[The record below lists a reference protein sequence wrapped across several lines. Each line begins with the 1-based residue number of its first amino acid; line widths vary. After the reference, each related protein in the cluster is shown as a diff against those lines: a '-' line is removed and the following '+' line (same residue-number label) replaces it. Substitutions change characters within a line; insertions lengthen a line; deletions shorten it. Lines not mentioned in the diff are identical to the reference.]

1 MGIGA
6 AFATGLLKG
15 FSDNM
20 DKEGLRRQAMRDRFD
35 GYQTMAV
42 DAVLKGDATT
52 GGLNAIRNL
61 VQKANT
67 EIDSM
72 EPIGPFGARGR
83 DVTMDM
89 AKVQSAMKS
98 ASDYNFKIQ
107 GSNAGSF
114 LGFSLADGKGSYND
128 GYAFLNEYQSM
139 ITRPE
144 IQEKLR
150 RDPVL
155 AQNVQNFLAG
165 NQQRITATELG
176 RFLESGKNKPTS
188 FRGPNIYGVKPNSE
202 YKGLKIHNDIMKEMG
217 IDTGSISGNVD
228 LAANEV
234 GAKKPNQQ
242 EGYTVISTTIQPVY
256 GEDGQTIT
264 AYDIGNLQI
273 RDEDLPFF
281 QGVAKNLNV
290 PFMPAEGGD
299 MPLYEYWVGVD
310 GNGMPIPP
318 SKQYFNFLGMK
329 PSQKKDALSASI
341 QLATYPGITALD
353 PEEGLYRLGYDEEG
367 DKAVLD
373 FNRTLNSTKA
383 TTFSQFVMA
392 VAPYM
397 TFNKEKNELQIRGY
411 SFQDEGMT
419 RSMYVLRKRYGDLAN
434 TSEKLSMGFLDKELQ
449 NKKTAMTALTALQ
462 TKRASMEDPEVY
474 EAFKRSLNIL
484 FGGEGS
490 IRDAIA
496 KDLLGFGV
504 VEEQTIDLDDGYLN
518 TLQQGIEDARE
529 RGGSELAELE
539 AMRISLAFQLARAAD
554 PSGRL
559 SNQDVQQQLDRLGAG
574 FLTKKDAV
582 AKIQVVMDELSR
594 DIDKLSVFVTYGKG
608 STVISPND
616 AKIVD
621 AAFAVDYVRNR
632 ANALNQSPKTGGDG
646 SQPIIADDYTI
657 QGNGTIVDKNFD
669 TVTDPALIEAVKKA
683 KAPKVGT

>member
-35 GYQTMAV
+35 GYETMAV

-98 ASDYNFKIQ
+98 ASDYNFKIP

-114 LGFSLADGKGSYND
+114 LGFSIADGKGSNND
-128 GYAFLNEYQSM
+128 SYAFLNEYSTM

-144 IQEKLR
+144 IQEKLKK
-150 RDPVL
+150 DPIL
-155 AQNVQNFLAG
+155 AQNVQNTLSG
-165 NQQRITATELG
+165 MQQRVISNDISKIIGAGGDPSSYVIPEIYGKSPTSPYQGLTLHNSLMNELG
-176 RFLESGKNKPTS
+176 ISQPSIADLYSGSNES
-188 FRGPNIYGVKPNSE
+188 E
-202 YKGLKIHNDIMKEMG
+202 
-217 IDTGSISGNVD
+217 TGQVNSGN
-228 LAANEV
+228 
-234 GAKKPNQQ
+234 
-242 EGYTVISTTIQPVY
+242 TFISTVVEPVM
-256 GEDGQTIT
+256 DGDTIT
-264 AYDIGNLQI
+264 GYQVGTVQLAEGDM
-273 RDEDLPFF
+273 PFF
-281 QGVAKNLNV
+281 QGIAKNLGV
-290 PFMPAEGGD
+290 PAQPVQGKMS
-299 MPLYEYWVGVD
+299 LYNYWVGTD
-310 GNGMPIPP
+310 GNGIALPP
-318 SKQYFNFLGMK
+318 SKQYFNFLGMQ

-341 QLATYPGITALD
+341 QLASYPGISSLD
-353 PEEGLYRLGYDEEG
+353 PEQGLYKLGYNEEG
-367 DKAVLD
+367 DKAILD
-373 FNRTLNSTKA
+373 FNNTLNSTKA
-383 TTFSQFVMA
+383 KTFTQFVMA
-392 VAPYM
+392 IAPYM
-397 TFNKEKNELQIRGY
+397 TFDKENKEVKIPGFR
-411 SFQDEGMT
+411 SQDLGLS
-419 RSMYVLRKRYGDLAN
+419 RADYVLRKRYGKLAGS
-434 TSEKLSMGFLDKELQ
+434 TEKLSMGFLINELKNKE
-449 NKKTAMTALTALQ
+449 TAMVALSALQ
-462 TKRASMEDPEVY
+462 KKREGMEDPEIY
-474 EAFKRSLNIL
+474 ESFKRSMRVL

-490 IRDAIA
+490 LRSAIS
-496 KDLLGFGV
+496 KDLLGLGV
-504 VEEQTIDLDDGYLN
+504 VEEQTTDLSDDYLKS
-518 TLQQGIEDARE
+518 LEAGIERRRSE
-529 RGGSELAELE
+529 GGSELAELE

-574 FLTKKDAV
+574 FLSKEDAV
-582 AKIQVVMDELSR
+582 AKIQVVMDELDR
-594 DIDKLSVFVTYGKG
+594 DIKKLKVFVTYGQG
-608 STVISPND
+608 NAVLTPNE

-632 ANALNQSPKTGGDG
+632 ANALNQSPKTGGD
-646 SQPIIADDYTI
+646 T
-657 QGNGTIVDKNFD
+657 FD
-669 TVTDPALIEAVKKA
+669 TGQYSEYDGDFYDKDFKKVTDPAIIEAIKKA